1 MEGAA
6 DWAALGAC
14 IAEKAEN
21 RIMAVLNL
29 PKKMGPTAT
38 KQIISCCSPGMNDPI
53 LHLMGYTPESPT
65 LEAAFKGKMPKNP
78 ERFTVTMDDVV
89 EMFRHINNIAP
100 APGPERAKPVDIVI
114 FGCPR
119 RDL

>member
-1 MEGAA
+1 
-6 DWAALGAC
+6 
-14 IAEKAEN
+14 
-21 RIMAVLNL
+21 
-29 PKKMGPTAT
+29 
-38 KQIISCCSPGMNDPI
+38 MNDPI
-53 LHLMGYTPESPT
+53 MHLMGYTPESPT

-114 FGCPR
+114 FGCPVATFEEVR
-119 RDL
+119 EVARLVKGKKVKPG

>member
-38 KQIISCCSPGMNDPI
+38 KQIISCCSPGMNDPM

-78 ERFTVTMDDVV
+78 ERFTVTMDD
-89 EMFRHINNIAP
+89 H
-100 APGPERAKPVDIVI
+100 
-114 FGCPR
+114 R
-119 RDL
+119 RDVPPYQQHRAGARPGKGETGGHRHLRLSGRDL